1 MENKFDDDFLEMSTD
16 QINQA
21 KKNSAFKG
29 FTPKREFLIDL
40 ENFDLNQYQAEGIC
54 PGFLNEFNKCRNA
67 ILLFKPYMLRAGHY
81 SLGLCAK
88 HFFGFKIVLCKKW
101 LGDGQTE
108 K

>member
-54 PGFLNEFNKCRNA
+54 PGFLNEFNKCRNDLHMKESLTKREICETA
-67 ILLFKPYMLRAGHY
+67 KKNLLECLSKSGKF
-81 SLGLCAK
+81 
-88 HFFGFKIVLCKKW
+88 INNN
-101 LGDGQTE
+101 
-108 K
+108 